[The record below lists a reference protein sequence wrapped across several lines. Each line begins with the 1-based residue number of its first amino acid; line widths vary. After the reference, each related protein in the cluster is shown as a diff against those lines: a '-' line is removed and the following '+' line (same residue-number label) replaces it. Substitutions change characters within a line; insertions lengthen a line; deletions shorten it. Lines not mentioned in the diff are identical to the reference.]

1 MSQEGSDDLEALLEA
16 ELEAELA
23 AELGVED
30 DLSSDAPA
38 AKKQRLATGPAATAA
53 AAAAPAGAAAAPSV
67 CPPHPGFMGG
77 LCIRC
82 GALRDEA
89 EEKGV
94 ALSYIH
100 HGLEVSKQEA
110 ERLRQGTA
118 DRLLASRKLLL
129 ILDLDHTLLN
139 STRFAEVPPQADQQL
154 RAQLEAQPSDAPML
168 FCLPHMRMWTK
179 LRPGVR
185 EFLEQAKELFELHV
199 YTMGDRDYAAEMAK
213 LLDPGGR
220 LFHGHVISSG
230 DSTQRYVKDLDVVL
244 GRERVVLILDDTEG
258 VWPRHRG
265 NLVQIERYLYFPADA
280 GRFGFRGQS
289 LLERQV
295 DEKEGGGAL
304 ATCLRVMSR
313 VQQQFYEQADH
324 GAADVRPLLRAA
336 REGIL
341 AGVVVLFSRVMPI
354 DCADPSAHPLWQL
367 ATKLGAKCVREAAE
381 GVTHVVATDV
391 TDKTRWARAKGKHV
405 VGPNWL
411 WCCAYT
417 WQRADEAQFPVK
429 QGAGSAA
436 AAQAT
441 ARSEA
446 EDVAL
451 AAAAAGGGAGP
462 EGGGGAASAE
472 AAAGPAAQPEG
483 QPAEA

>member
-1 MSQEGSDDLEALLEA
+1 MEAL
-16 ELEAELA
+16 LEAELA

-30 DLSSDAPA
+30 ELSSDAPA
-38 AKKQRLATGPAATAA
+38 AKRQRLGSAPVDGGAG
-53 AAAAPAGAAAAPSV
+53 AAAPAGVPPAAASV

-100 HGLEVSKQEA
+100 RGLEVSKHEA

-118 DRLLASRKLLL
+118 DRLLASRRLLL

-139 STRFAEVPPQADQQL
+139 STRFAEVPPEADQQL
-154 RAQLEAQPSDAPML
+154 RAQLEAQPGDAPML

-185 EFLEQAKELFELHV
+185 DFLEQAKELFELHV

-213 LLDPGGR
+213 LLDPGGK
-220 LFHGHVISSG
+220 LFHGRIISSG

-244 GRERVVLILDDTEG
+244 GRERVVLVLDDTEG
-258 VWPRHRG
+258 VWPRHRD
-265 NLVQIERYLYFPADA
+265 NLVQVERYLYFPADA

-289 LLERQV
+289 LLERKV
-295 DEKEGGGAL
+295 DEKGDSGAL
-304 ATCLRVMSR
+304 ATCLRVMSQ
-313 VQQQFYEQADH
+313 VQQRFYEQADH

-336 REGIL
+336 RQGIL
-341 AGVVVLFSRVMPI
+341 AGVVVLFSRVMPL

-367 ATKLGAKCVREAAE
+367 ATKLGAECVREATE
-381 GVTHVVATDV
+381 RVTHVVATDI
-391 TDKTRWARAKGKHV
+391 TDKTRWARSKGKQV
-405 VGPNWL
+405 VAPNWL

-417 WQRADEAQFPVK
+417 WQRADEEQFPVK
-429 QGAGSAA
+429 PGGGAA
-436 AAQAT
+436 AAQAS

-446 EDVAL
+446 EDAAL

-462 EGGGGAASAE
+462 DTGGDGSKDAA
-472 AAAGPAAQPEG
+472 AAAGAAAEAGGGQPE
-483 QPAEA
+483 QA